1 MLKFHD
7 EFFSDSGNVRSNYIK
22 FHKWFVKQGKKSLQK
37 RILAAENIFRKT
49 GITFNIYESDGINEG
64 EKLIPFDII
73 PRIISSKEW
82 KKIEDGISQRV
93 KALNL
98 FLVDI
103 YNSQKILKDK
113 ILPKELILNNKAFL
127 PQMLGIKV
135 PKNIYAHISG
145 IDLIKTSSSSFF
157 VLEDNLRVPSGVSY
171 MLENRETMM
180 HLFPELFLK
189 QKIIEVDSYPQEL
202 IRCLTNCAPN
212 KVKNEPSIA
221 LLTPGIY
228 NSAYFE
234 HTFLADQIS
243 AELVQSSDLIIQNGK
258 ICMRTIH
265 GFKPIDIIYRRVDD
279 LYLDPLSFL
288 SNSLLGIP
296 GLMEVY
302 RSGGVTIANSPGTGI
317 ADDKAVYSYIPE
329 IIKYYLDEHPI
340 LKNIETFKCSQKGEL
355 EYVLKNLDKLVV
367 KEVHGSGG
375 KGMLIGPAA
384 SKKEIENFRLK
395 LTNKPNN
402 YIAQPTIALSTCQT
416 ITKSGLAPRHVDLRP
431 FALMFKNKI
440 KVTAGGLTRVALKK
454 GSLIVNSSQGGG
466 TKDTWIIED

>member
-1 MLKFHD
+1 MLEFHD
-7 EFFSDSGNVRSNYIK
+7 EFFSDGGNVRNNYIK
-22 FHKWFVKQGKKSLQK
+22 FHKWFIKQGKKSLQK
-37 RILAAENIFRKT
+37 RILSAENIFRKS
-49 GITFNIYESDGINEG
+49 GITFNVYETDESNED

-135 PKNIYAHISG
+135 PNNIYAHISG
-145 IDLIKTSSSSFF
+145 IDLIKTSSSSFY

-189 QKIIEVDSYPQEL
+189 QKIIEVDDYPQEL
-202 IRCLTNCAPN
+202 TRCLTNCAPN
-212 KVKNEPSIA
+212 KVINEPSIA

-243 AELVQSSDLIIQNGK
+243 AELVQSSDLIIHNGK
-258 ICMRTIH
+258 ICMRTIY
-265 GFKPIDIIYRRVDD
+265 GLKPVDIIYRRVDD
-279 LYLDPLSFL
+279 LFLDPLSFL
-288 SNSLLGIP
+288 PTSLLGIP

-302 RSGGVTIANSPGTGI
+302 RSGGITIANAPGTGI

-340 LKNIETFKCSQKGEL
+340 LKNIETFKCGDKGEL

-395 LTNKPNN
+395 LISKPND

-440 KVTAGGLTRVALKK
+440 KVTPGGLTRVALKK